1 MRRTV
6 PERAGRSPFDRI
18 AHMVTTAG
26 APMRDNRR
34 PMYRV
39 VLVDDYADL
48 RSLLTRFLERSGSFT
63 VAASCENARD
73 GIDAARTE
81 QPDLVLVD
89 LGLPDMNGLD
99 ALVPLREAAPD
110 ARIVVLSGSEPSS
123 AQRMALDLG
132 ADAYLDKSSGGDQL
146 PGMLLDIMRD

>member
-1 MRRTV
+1 
-6 PERAGRSPFDRI
+6 
-18 AHMVTTAG
+18 
-26 APMRDNRR
+26 
-34 PMYRV
+34 MYRV

-48 RSLLTRFLERSGSFT
+48 RSLLTRFLERSGSFK
-63 VAASCENARD
+63 VAASCETARD
-73 GIDAARTE
+73 GIDAARAE

-123 AQRMALDLG
+123 AQRMAIDRG

>member
-1 MRRTV
+1 MSPDDDT
-6 PERAGRSPFDRI
+6 RS
-18 AHMVTTAG
+18 H
-26 APMRDNRR
+26 
-34 PMYRV
+34 YRV

-48 RSLLTRFLERSGSFT
+48 RSLLTRFLERSGAFS
-63 VAASCENARD
+63 VAAACETARD

-99 ALVPLREAAPD
+99 ALQPLRAAAPD

-123 AQRMALDLG
+123 AETLALQRG
-132 ADAYLDKSSGGDQL
+132 ADAYVDKSRGGDEL
-146 PGMLLDIMRD
+146 PGLLLDIMRR